1 MKILFFQICLYEGLI
16 IDQQQKTVDVD
27 EVDEH
32 ACRRALEMFI
42 DDEEAIDCYLEQGLI
57 DTSSNCFRWKG
68 VENMIIMSWNFQ

>member
-27 EVDEH
+27 EVDEN

-68 VENMIIMSWNFQ
+68 EENMIIMSWNFQ